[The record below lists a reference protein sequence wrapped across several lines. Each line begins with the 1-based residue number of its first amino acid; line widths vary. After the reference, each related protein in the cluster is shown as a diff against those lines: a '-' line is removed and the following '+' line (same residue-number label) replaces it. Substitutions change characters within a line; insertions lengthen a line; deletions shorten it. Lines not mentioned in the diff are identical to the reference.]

1 MHWFVERIF
10 PSIREAVPDVTFSI
24 AGANPDAEVLALGSR
39 PGIEV
44 LGYVPD
50 LTSVFDSHRVFV
62 APLRYGAGMIGKV
75 GQSMSLGL
83 PVVTTPIGAEG
94 MKLNNQTQVLIASD
108 EQAFAAQVLRLLS
121 DDELWLRLSVAGRKH
136 IERTLSVD
144 VVRSRLEAVIDG

>member
-10 PSIREAVPDVTFSI
+10 PSICEAVPDVTFSI

-136 IERTLSVD
+136 IERTCWST
-144 VVRSRLEAVIDG
+144 